1 MLLEI
6 LATLVISTQNI
17 KETSVSNNISHIS
30 SHSSFIPGDSEY
42 QIGERARV
50 AREESERLA
59 RQREVLARER
69 SRVPGGSYTG
79 TGSNVEIVEKDTRFF
94 NCVAYARWKSGINR
108 SIGNGGRAGINT
120 QTPQVGAIGVERKIY
135 HAVYIE
141 KIEGDQ
147 ITIMEANYYKG
158 WITRRVLKRSD
169 FMGFVVI

>member
-1 MLLEI
+1 MG
-6 LATLVISTQNI
+6 NH
-17 KETSVSNNISHIS
+17 SNTH
-30 SHSSFIPGDSEY
+30 SFILGDSLVLRE
-42 QIGERARV
+42 QRERDVAERALRDD
-50 AREESERLA
+50 
-59 RQREVLARER
+59 RQAVERER
-69 SRVPGGSYTG
+69 VTRASRGSSYTG

-94 NCVAYARWKSGINR
+94 NCVYFARYKSGISR

-147 ITIMEANYYKG
+147 ITILEANYYKG